1 MICTARRT
9 NGKPCGATAIKGGRV
24 CRTHG
29 GAAPQVREAARE
41 RLLSLVDPAL
51 GVLARAVRK
60 RQAKSWE
67 PSPTELRAVSEILT
81 RAGIGEDSNAPIGLD
96 DGRVTWEEFVRI
108 YRRKSD
114 GSHGNDP
121 A

>member
-1 MICTARRT
+1 MICTAKRT
-9 NGKPCGATAIKGGRV
+9 NGGACKAQAIKGGRV

-29 GAAPQVREAARE
+29 GAAPQVRQAARE

-60 RQAKSWE
+60 RSAKAWE
-67 PSPTELRAVSEILT
+67 PSATELRAVSEVLT
-81 RAGIGEDSNAPIGLD
+81 RAGIGDDSGAATGLD
-96 DGRVTWEEFVRI
+96 DGRVTWEEFVLR
-108 YRRKSD
+108 YRRKSEA
-114 GSHGNDP
+114 GHGNDT

>member
-1 MICTARRT
+1 
-9 NGKPCGATAIKGGRV
+9 
-24 CRTHG
+24 
-29 GAAPQVREAARE
+29 VREAARQ

-60 RQAKSWE
+60 RKAKSWE
-67 PSPTELRAVSEILT
+67 PSATELRAVSEILR
-81 RAGIGEDSNAPIGLD
+81 RAGIGEEIGGTAGPD

-114 GSHGNDP
+114 GNDP
-121 A
+121 S